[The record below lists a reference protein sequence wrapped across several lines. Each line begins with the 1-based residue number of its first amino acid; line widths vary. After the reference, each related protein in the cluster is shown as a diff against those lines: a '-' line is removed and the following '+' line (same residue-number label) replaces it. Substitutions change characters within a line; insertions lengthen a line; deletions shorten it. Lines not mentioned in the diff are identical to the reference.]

1 MKFSVGSSVRDLVL
15 VILQHV
21 IGFAPVENMNGR
33 NVRVRFSAAPILA
46 DPLSPLFSSPAAEET
61 ALDDFN
67 DEGCCLFLAH
77 LGIEATSDEKTNR
90 FLVTWYRNHQN

>member
-1 MKFSVGSSVRDLVL
+1 MKFSGGSSVRNLVL

-21 IGFAPVENMNGR
+21 IGFAPVENMNVR
-33 NVRVRFSAAPILA
+33 EVRVCFSAAPILA
-46 DPLSPLFSSPAAEET
+46 DPIFPLFSLPAAEET

-77 LGIEATSDEKTNR
+77 LRIEATSDEKTNR
-90 FLVTWYRNHQN
+90 FLFTWYRNHHN